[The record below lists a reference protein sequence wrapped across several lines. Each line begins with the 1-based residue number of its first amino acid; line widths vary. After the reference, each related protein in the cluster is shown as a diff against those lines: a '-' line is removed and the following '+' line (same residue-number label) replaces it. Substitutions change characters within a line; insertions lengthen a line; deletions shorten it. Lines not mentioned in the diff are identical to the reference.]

1 VAYPGKATVIFYK
14 NGPTVEL
21 NAQGMPFVTLLD
33 RTETPYY
40 MEAELNSPMAELG
53 PGDTYTMDTRWLPCR
68 MGPELENVTDA
79 GVIGKPLT
87 AVRNGSNVELSG
99 RFGVF
104 FPGTL
109 EAYLYDRGG
118 TQRSQVT
125 VQAASP
131 KDLIDLHRS
140 IAVPE
145 EIVRVSLHLVD
156 NHNVDRGAL
165 GEVLLNHP
173 EGAF

>member
-1 VAYPGKATVIFYK
+1 
-14 NGPTVEL
+14 
-21 NAQGMPFVTLLD
+21 
-33 RTETPYY
+33 
-40 MEAELNSPMAELG
+40 
-53 PGDTYTMDTRWLPCR
+53 
-68 MGPELENVTDA
+68 MGPELQEVTDA

-87 AVRNGSNVELSG
+87 AVRSGGNLELSG

-118 TQRSQVT
+118 NQRRIT
-125 VQAASP
+125 LEAASP

-140 IAVPE
+140 VPAPD

-156 NHNVDRGAL
+156 SHNVDRGAL
-165 GEVLLNHP
+165 GEVLLSHP
-173 EGAF
+173 EGAL